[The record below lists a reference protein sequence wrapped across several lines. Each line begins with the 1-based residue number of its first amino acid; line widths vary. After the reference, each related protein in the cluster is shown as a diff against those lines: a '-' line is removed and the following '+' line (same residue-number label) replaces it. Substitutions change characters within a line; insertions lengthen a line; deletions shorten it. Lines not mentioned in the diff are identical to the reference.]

1 MEVWEIQREISEIK
15 RSIDR
20 LNTILDTS
28 GKRIIN
34 WKIEQKKI
42 FRLKHGEQKD
52 QKYRQEH
59 RGHIEHNKIVWL
71 FIFSQ
76 QVWLKS
82 QKERPWAETMSEEI
96 IFQNE

>member
-1 MEVWEIQREISEIK
+1 MEVWEIEREISEIK
-15 RSIDR
+15 NSIDR

-28 GKRIIN
+28 EKRIIN

-42 FRLKHGEQKD
+42 FRLKHREQKD

-59 RGHIEHNKIVWL
+59 RGHIENNKIVWL

-82 QKERPWAETMSEEI
+82 QTERKERTETMSEEMV
-96 IFQNE
+96 F